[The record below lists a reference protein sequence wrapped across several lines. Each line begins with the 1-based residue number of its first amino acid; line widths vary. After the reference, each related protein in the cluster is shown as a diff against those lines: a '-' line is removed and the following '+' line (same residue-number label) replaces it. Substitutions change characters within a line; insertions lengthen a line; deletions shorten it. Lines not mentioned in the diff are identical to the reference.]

1 MDDIYLWTFHHFF
14 YNICPIATDGLSS
27 LEKKKRIRSITSL
40 SLSDPLTWGIHFYH
54 QLETLHINPYLYW
67 KEGTTVI
74 RFFWSKIISLQFPAW
89 ASALFK
95 TSKNKSKFQRKLG
108 AALYD
113 KRLSQH
119 ITTSESLFC
128 GCAFWIFIYSFG
140 GIDNRQPSDS
150 FNFLNHN
157 LS

>member
-1 MDDIYLWTFHHFF
+1 MNISPFFLQHLSNRYRWTVFF
-14 YNICPIATDGLSS
+14 G
-27 LEKKKRIRSITSL
+27 EKKK
-40 SLSDPLTWGIHFYH
+40 DPVYYIIISKWPINFGYSFLPSTGNTAHK
-54 QLETLHINPYLYW
+54 TLICTERNALQ
-67 KEGTTVI
+67 VI
-74 RFFWSKIISLQFPAW
+74 RFFWSKIISLPFPAW

-113 KRLSQH
+113 KRLSRH
-119 ITTSESLFC
+119 ITTSESRFC